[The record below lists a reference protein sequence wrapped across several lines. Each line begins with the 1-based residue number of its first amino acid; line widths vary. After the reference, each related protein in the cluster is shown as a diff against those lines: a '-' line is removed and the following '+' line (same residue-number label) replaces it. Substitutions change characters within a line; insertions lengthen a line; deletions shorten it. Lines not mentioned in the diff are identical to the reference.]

1 MNHDQC
7 NLSCTVDLTMYNRK
21 SLGMRELR
29 WRENCRNKL
38 FPRSF
43 PTKSCLQVVLLP
55 KINFYKC
62 KLPSCY
68 HFSFHA
74 NTWSIYLL
82 WPVSMV
88 FFINWQLASYVISIF
103 GSGRSR
109 GRRCCDSGKWECRLS
124 PQSFR
129 FFLVIIYLRSF
140 DHLSIDLKIWS
151 NGRRM
156 SVCHSRGKS
165 HEDWYT
171 WRLCVL
177 GLSFL
182 SYPGIYSWAT
192 SGTLH
197 TAGIRGTLFLRIRV

>member
-7 NLSCTVDLTMYNRK
+7 NLACTVDLTMYNTK

-29 WRENCRNKL
+29 WRENCRNKHVVIISL
-38 FPRSF
+38 STRIRGQFICCDQFPWF
-43 PTKSCLQVVLLP
+43 
-55 KINFYKC
+55 FYK
-62 KLPSCY
+62 
-68 HFSFHA
+68 
-74 NTWSIYLL
+74 
-82 WPVSMV
+82 
-88 FFINWQLASYVISIF
+88 LASYVISIF

-129 FFLVIIYLRSF
+129 FFLVIIYFRSF

-182 SYPGIYSWAT
+182 SYSGIYSWAT